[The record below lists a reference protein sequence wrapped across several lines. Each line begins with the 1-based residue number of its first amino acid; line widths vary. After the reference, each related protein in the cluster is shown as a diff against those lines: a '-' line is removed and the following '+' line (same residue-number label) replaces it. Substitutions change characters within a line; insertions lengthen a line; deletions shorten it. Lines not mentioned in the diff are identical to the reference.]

1 MTAKTLSTEV
11 CILGAGFGGSLL
23 ALILRK
29 LGRDVVLVD
38 KGRHPRFAIG
48 ESSTP
53 IGNRV
58 LFDLCR
64 RYGLTE
70 IEPLSK
76 WGTWQRSLPELRGGL
91 KRGFSYFFHRYDK
104 LFEAFPDHR
113 TELLVAASANN
124 EQSDTHWLRAD
135 VDRYFCECAER
146 AGAIYLE
153 QTHAAVHRE
162 QGKWRISLT
171 SGGAGGPDGQ
181 DGQDGHSRGPDVHQ
195 MAQMARFGCNRNE
208 NSRLTANFLV
218 HAAGP
223 SRELAAALELGDETS
238 QLRTSSRGLFAHF
251 SGMTPWAELM
261 DAHGMSRGDHPYPC
275 DDAAIHQVFP
285 GGWMWQLRFAHQVV
299 SAGFSLKDLAFDA
312 TILPEEEFRQWL
324 SRLPSLDEQMRA
336 RILDGEGPA
345 MTRTGRM
352 QRLVSRAAGEGFA
365 LLPFSAGFISP
376 LQSTGIAHTFT
387 AVERI
392 ARWFEG
398 GGTPGGSELAAHDA
412 ATRGELM
419 FIDELISTCYETTA
433 WPELFHLA
441 IMVYFAAVTTYEKR
455 RSEMGGALQS
465 TFVGA
470 SDSALRAKI
479 KEATALIGAAASG
492 GCSTC
497 NTFDLTM
504 KLQETLKEFD
514 HVGLFNPKTPRM
526 YEYTAAPEF

>member
-1 MTAKTLSTEV
+1 MKTHSTEV

-38 KGRHPRFAIG
+38 KGKHPRFAIG

-64 RYGLTE
+64 RYGLAE
-70 IEPLSK
+70 IEPLCK
-76 WGTWQRSLPELRGGL
+76 WGTWQRSLPQVRGGL
-91 KRGFSYFFHRYDK
+91 KRGFSYFFHEYDRP
-104 LFEAFPDHR
+104 FEVFPDHR
-113 TELLVAASANN
+113 TELLVAASASN

-135 VDRYFCECAER
+135 VDQYFCQCAVR
-146 AGAIYLE
+146 AGAVYLE
-153 QTHAAVHRE
+153 QTHARVARE
-162 QGKWRISLT
+162 GGKWEIELT
-171 SGGAGGPDGQ
+171 SLGEGDQ
-181 DGQDGHSRGPDVHQ
+181 DAQDDHYLGLGDHKTLK
-195 MAQMARFGCNRNE
+195 MIRFD
-208 NSRLTANFLV
+208 RLKADFLV

-223 SRELAAALELGDETS
+223 NPELASSLTLGDETR
-238 QLRTSSRGLFAHF
+238 LLKTSSRGLFAHF
-251 SGMTPWAELM
+251 SEMTPWAQVM
-261 DAHGMSRGDHPYPC
+261 DAHGMARNEHPYPC

-299 SAGFSLKDLAFDA
+299 SAGFSLRDLSYDPAVSPDQ
-312 TILPEEEFRQWL
+312 EFRQWL
-324 SRLPSLDEQMRA
+324 SRLPSLDYQMQERL
-336 RILDGEGPA
+336 LDGEGPP

-398 GGTPGGSELAAHDA
+398 GKSPQASDLAEHDRAVREEL
-412 ATRGELM
+412 L
-419 FIDELISTCYETTA
+419 FIDELISTCYATTDR
-433 WPELFHLA
+433 PELFHLA
-441 IMVYFAAVTTYEKR
+441 IMTYFAAVTSYEKL
-455 RSEMGGALQS
+455 RSEMGDRIGWNFIGANDLAMREKISEAVTLIRSEAALESSQRNLDELTRKLQS
-465 TFVGA
+465 I
-470 SDSALRAKI
+470 LERY
-479 KEATALIGAAASG
+479 
-492 GCSTC
+492 
-497 NTFDLTM
+497 
-504 KLQETLKEFD
+504 D
-514 HVGLFNPKTPRM
+514 HVGLFKPKTPRM